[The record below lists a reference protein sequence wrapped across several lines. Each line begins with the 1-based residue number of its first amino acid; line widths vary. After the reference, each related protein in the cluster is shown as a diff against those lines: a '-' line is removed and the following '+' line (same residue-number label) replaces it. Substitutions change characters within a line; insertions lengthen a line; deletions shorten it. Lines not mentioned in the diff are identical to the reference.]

1 MQRKDPSSNS
11 MDITPLKINITQLK
25 INITS
30 LKINITQLKIDTTT
44 PKTAGITL
52 SLDNRHYI
60 TNGQHTLHH

>member
-11 MDITPLKINITQLK
+11 MDITP
-25 INITS
+25 